1 MGIKNSQLY
10 TLSAHF
16 KQRAK
21 ERFDIESDKCLKWF
35 RQMSG
40 KANEHKE
47 QKCSNAN
54 RIAYVTKDGILFILD
69 VMTYK
74 AVTCF
79 KVEKKKKNKKRDLK
93 DILNSSEVNQTDV
106 TQPTI
111 ETEFTPITDETEFIP
126 IIESLPSASTGS
138 VETFIEDVANFS
150 STSTDNADDGFY
162 CLSDTQDADIPVS
175 KEDKFIDINNNNYTT
190 FEEEVLRLERR
201 ANLKNA
207 KEFLQVIEKD
217 VERFYKNYQ
226 LIKNGVL
233 SEKNYGHLQELNQ
246 DIDVIANAFRMLK
259 KLEQNYKILDKNKR
273 SYEQE
278 ILQEILLES
287 PKSNESDG
295 FYTKH

>member
-69 VMTYK
+69 VKTYK

-111 ETEFTPITDETEFIP
+111 ETNANPTLDILSSTTTDLL
-126 IIESLPSASTGS
+126 ESFADADEL
-138 VETFIEDVANFS
+138 VEFS
-150 STSTDNADDGFY
+150 STSADNADDGFY
-162 CLSDTQDADIPVS
+162 CLSETQDTNIPAS
-175 KEDKFIDINNNNYTT
+175 KEDKFIDINNNNYAT

-207 KEFLQVIEKD
+207 KEFFHVIEED
-217 VERFYKNYQ
+217 IERFYKNYQ

-233 SEKNYGHLQELNQ
+233 SDKNYGHLQELNQ
-246 DIDVIANAFRMLK
+246 DIDVIANAFRTLK
-259 KLEQNYKILDKNKR
+259 KLEQDYKILDKNKR
-273 SYEQE
+273 IFEQE
-278 ILQEILLES
+278 MLFES
-287 PKSNESDG
+287 SKFDESDN
-295 FYTKH
+295 FYTKE

>member
-1 MGIKNSQLY
+1 MGIKNIQLY

-16 KQRAK
+16 KERAK
-21 ERFDIESDKCLKWF
+21 ERFNIDSDKCLKWF
-35 RQMSG
+35 RQTSE

-47 QKCSNAN
+47 QKCSNTN
-54 RIAYVTKDGILFILD
+54 RVAYVTKDGVLFILD
-69 VMTYK
+69 TKIHK

-79 KVEKKKKNKKRDLK
+79 EIEKKKKTKKRDLN
-93 DILNSSEVNQTDV
+93 DILNSPEVNQTDV
-106 TQPTI
+106 TKSTI
-111 ETEFTPITDETEFIP
+111 ETEFTPITDETEFTP
-126 IIESLPSASTGS
+126 ITESLPSASTGS
-138 VETFIEDVANFS
+138 VATFIDDVAKFS

-162 CLSDTQDADIPVS
+162 CLSETQDAKIPAS
-175 KEDKFIDINNNNYTT
+175 KEDKFIDINNNNYAT

-207 KEFLQVIEKD
+207 KEFFHVIED
-217 VERFYKNYQ
+217 DIERFYKNYQ

-233 SEKNYGHLQELNQ
+233 SDKNYGHLQELNQ
-246 DIDVIANAFRMLK
+246 DIDVIANAFRTLK
-259 KLEQNYKILDKNKR
+259 KLEQNYKILDKNKQ

-278 ILQEILLES
+278 ILQKILLES

>member
-69 VMTYK
+69 VKTYK

-138 VETFIEDVANFS
+138 VETFIDDVAKFS

-162 CLSDTQDADIPVS
+162 YLSDQDANIPVS
-175 KEDKFIDINNNNYTT
+175 KENKFIDINNNNYAT

-207 KEFLQVIEKD
+207 KEFFHVIEED
-217 VERFYKNYQ
+217 IERFYKNYQ

-233 SEKNYGHLQELNQ
+233 SDKNYGHLQELNH
-246 DIDVIANAFRMLK
+246 DIDVITNAFRTLNELNK
-259 KLEQNYKILDKNKR
+259 DYRILNDK
-273 SYEQE
+273 
-278 ILQEILLES
+278 
-287 PKSNESDG
+287 
-295 FYTKH
+295 

>member
-1 MGIKNSQLY
+1 MGIKNIQLY

-16 KQRAK
+16 KERAK
-21 ERFDIESDKCLKWF
+21 ERFNIDSDKCLKWF
-35 RQMSG
+35 RQTSE
-40 KANEHKE
+40 KADEHKE
-47 QKCSNAN
+47 QKCSNTN
-54 RIAYVTKDGILFILD
+54 RVAYVTKDGVLFILD
-69 VMTYK
+69 TKIHK

-79 KVEKKKKNKKRDLK
+79 DIEKKKKKKKRDLK
-93 DILNSSEVNQTDV
+93 DILNSPEVNQTDV

-111 ETEFTPITDETEFIP
+111 ETDTTP
-126 IIESLPSASTGS
+126 IIEIAKSLPLATTDS
-138 VETFIEDVANFS
+138 VETFVDNV
-150 STSTDNADDGFY
+150 TSTDNADDSFY

-175 KEDKFIDINNNNYTT
+175 KEDKFIDINNNNYAT

-207 KEFLQVIEKD
+207 KEFFHVIEED

-226 LIKNGVL
+226 LVKNGVL
-233 SEKNYGHLQELNQ
+233 SDKNYGHLQELNQ
-246 DIDVIANAFRMLK
+246 DIDVIANAFRTLK
-259 KLEQNYKILDKNKR
+259 KLEQNYKILDKNKQ

-278 ILQEILLES
+278 ILQKILLES

>member
-69 VMTYK
+69 VKTYK

-111 ETEFTPITDETEFIP
+111 ETEFIP

-246 DIDVIANAFRMLK
+246 DIDVIANAFRTLK
-259 KLEQNYKILDKNKR
+259 KLEQDYKILDKNKR
-273 SYEQE
+273 IFEQE
-278 ILQEILLES
+278 MLFES
-287 PKSNESDG
+287 SKFDESDN
-295 FYTKH
+295 FYTKE

>member
-69 VMTYK
+69 VKTYK

-111 ETEFTPITDETEFIP
+111 ETDTTPIIEIT
-126 IIESLPSASTGS
+126 ESLPSASTDS
-138 VETFIEDVANFS
+138 VETFIDDVAKFS

-162 CLSDTQDADIPVS
+162 CLSETQDAKIPAS
-175 KEDKFIDINNNNYTT
+175 KEDKFIDINNNNYAT

-207 KEFLQVIEKD
+207 KEFFRVIED
-217 VERFYKNYQ
+217 DIERFYKNYQ

-233 SEKNYGHLQELNQ
+233 SDKNYGHLQELNQ
-246 DIDVIANAFRMLK
+246 DIDVIANAFRTLK
-259 KLEQNYKILDKNKR
+259 KLEQDYKILDKNKR
-273 SYEQE
+273 IFEQE
-278 ILQEILLES
+278 MLFES
-287 PKSNESDG
+287 SKFDESDN
-295 FYTKH
+295 FYTKE

>member
-1 MGIKNSQLY
+1 MGIKNIQLY

-16 KQRAK
+16 KERAK
-21 ERFDIESDKCLKWF
+21 ERFNIDSDKCLKWF
-35 RQMSG
+35 RQTSE

-47 QKCSNAN
+47 QKCSNTN
-54 RIAYVTKDGILFILD
+54 RVAYVTKDGVLFILD
-69 VMTYK
+69 TKIYK

-79 KVEKKKKNKKRDLK
+79 EIEKKKKKKKRDLK
-93 DILNSSEVNQTDV
+93 DILNSPEVNQTDV

-111 ETEFTPITDETEFIP
+111 ETDTTPIIE

-138 VETFIEDVANFS
+138 VETFIDDVANFS

-175 KEDKFIDINNNNYTT
+175 KENKFIDINNNNYAT

-207 KEFLQVIEKD
+207 KEFFHVIEED
-217 VERFYKNYQ
+217 IERFYKNYQ

-233 SEKNYGHLQELNQ
+233 SDKNYGHLQELNR
-246 DIDVIANAFRMLK
+246 DIDVIADAFRTLK
-259 KLEQNYKILDKNKR
+259 KLEQDYKILDKNKR
-273 SYEQE
+273 IFEQE
-278 ILQEILLES
+278 MLFES
-287 PKSNESDG
+287 SKFDESDN
-295 FYTKH
+295 FYTKE

>member
-40 KANEHKE
+40 KASEHKE

-54 RIAYVTKDGILFILD
+54 RVAYVTKDGILFILD
-69 VMTYK
+69 VKTYK

-79 KVEKKKKNKKRDLK
+79 KVEKKNKKRDLK

-111 ETEFTPITDETEFIP
+111 ETNTTPIIK
-126 IIESLPSASTGS
+126 IAESLPSTSTTS
-138 VETFIEDVANFS
+138 VEDFADADELVEFS
-150 STSTDNADDGFY
+150 STSTDNADDGFCY
-162 CLSDTQDADIPVS
+162 LSETEDANIPVS
-175 KEDKFIDINNNNYTT
+175 KEDKFIDINNNNYAT

-207 KEFLQVIEKD
+207 KEFFHVIEED
-217 VERFYKNYQ
+217 IERFYKNYQ

-233 SEKNYGHLQELNQ
+233 SDKNYGHLQELNQ
-246 DIDVIANAFRMLK
+246 DIDVIANAFRTLK

-278 ILQEILLES
+278 ILLES

>member
-40 KANEHKE
+40 KASEHKE

-54 RIAYVTKDGILFILD
+54 RVAYVTKDGILFILD
-69 VMTYK
+69 VKTYK

-79 KVEKKKKNKKRDLK
+79 KVEKKKKNEKRDLK

-111 ETEFTPITDETEFIP
+111 ETNTTPIIEIT
-126 IIESLPSASTGS
+126 ESLPSASTGS
-138 VETFIEDVANFS
+138 VETFIDDVAKFS

-162 CLSDTQDADIPVS
+162 CLSDNQDTQITDPQVC
-175 KEDKFIDINNNNYTT
+175 KENKFIDINNNNYAT

-207 KEFLQVIEKD
+207 KEFFHVIEED
-217 VERFYKNYQ
+217 IERFYKNYQ

-233 SEKNYGHLQELNQ
+233 SDKNYGHLQELNQ
-246 DIDVIANAFRMLK
+246 DIDVIADAFRTLK
-259 KLEQNYKILDKNKR
+259 KLEQNYKILDKNKQN
-273 SYEQE
+273 YEQE
-278 ILQEILLES
+278 IFEPICLSET
-287 PKSNESDG
+287 NG
-295 FYTKH
+295 FYTKQ

>member
-40 KANEHKE
+40 KASEHKE

-69 VMTYK
+69 V
-74 AVTCF
+74 
-79 KVEKKKKNKKRDLK
+79 N
-93 DILNSSEVNQTDV
+93 
-106 TQPTI
+106 
-111 ETEFTPITDETEFIP
+111 EFTPITDETEFIP

-150 STSTDNADDGFY
+150 STSADNADDGFY
-162 CLSDTQDADIPVS
+162 YLSETQDANIPTS
-175 KEDKFIDINNNNYTT
+175 KEDKFIDINKNNYAT

-207 KEFLQVIEKD
+207 KEFFHVIEED

-226 LIKNGVL
+226 LIKNGLL

-246 DIDVIANAFRMLK
+246 DIDVITNTFRTLND
-259 KLEQNYKILDKNKR
+259 LNRGYGIIKR
-273 SYEQE
+273 
-278 ILQEILLES
+278 
-287 PKSNESDG
+287 
-295 FYTKH
+295 

>member
-69 VMTYK
+69 VKTYK

-79 KVEKKKKNKKRDLK
+79 EIEKKKKKKKRDLK
-93 DILNSSEVNQTDV
+93 DILNSPEVNQTDV

-111 ETEFTPITDETEFIP
+111 ETDTTPIIEIT
-126 IIESLPSASTGS
+126 ESLPSVSTGS
-138 VETFIEDVANFS
+138 VETFIDDVAKFS
-150 STSTDNADDGFY
+150 STSTDNADNGFY
-162 CLSDTQDADIPVS
+162 CLSDNQDTQITDAHIS
-175 KEDKFIDINNNNYTT
+175 KENKFIDINNNNYAT

-207 KEFLQVIEKD
+207 KEFFHVIEED
-217 VERFYKNYQ
+217 IERFYKNYQ

-233 SEKNYGHLQELNQ
+233 SDKNYGHLQELNQ
-246 DIDVIANAFRMLK
+246 DIDVIANAFRTLK
-259 KLEQNYKILDKNKR
+259 KLEQNYKILDKNKQ

-278 ILQEILLES
+278 ILQKILLES

>member
-69 VMTYK
+69 VKTYK

-111 ETEFTPITDETEFIP
+111 ETDTTPIIEIT
-126 IIESLPSASTGS
+126 ESLPSASTDS
-138 VETFIEDVANFS
+138 VETFIDDVAKFS

-162 CLSDTQDADIPVS
+162 CLSETQDAKIPAS
-175 KEDKFIDINNNNYTT
+175 KEDKFIDINNNNYAT

-207 KEFLQVIEKD
+207 KEFFHVIEED

-226 LIKNGVL
+226 LVKNGVL
-233 SEKNYGHLQELNQ
+233 SDKNYGHLQELNQ
-246 DIDVIANAFRMLK
+246 DIDVIADAFRTLK
-259 KLEQNYKILDKNKR
+259 KMEQNYKILDKNKQ

-278 ILQEILLES
+278 IFEPICLSET
-287 PKSNESDG
+287 NG
-295 FYTKH
+295 FYAKQ

>member
-40 KANEHKE
+40 KASEHKE

-54 RIAYVTKDGILFILD
+54 RVAYVTKDGILFILD
-69 VMTYK
+69 VKTYK

-111 ETEFTPITDETEFIP
+111 ETNTTPIIK
-126 IIESLPSASTGS
+126 IAESLLSASTAS
-138 VETFIEDVANFS
+138 VEDFADADELVKFS
-150 STSTDNADDGFY
+150 SISADNADDGFY
-162 CLSDTQDADIPVS
+162 CLADNPDTQITDAHVT
-175 KEDKFIDINNNNYTT
+175 KENKFIDINNNNYAT

-207 KEFLQVIEKD
+207 KEFFRVIEED

-233 SEKNYGHLQELNQ
+233 SDKNYGHLQELNQ
-246 DIDVIANAFRMLK
+246 DIDVIANAFRTLK

-273 SYEQE
+273 IFEQE
-278 ILQEILLES
+278 MLFES
-287 PKSNESDG
+287 SKFDESDN
-295 FYTKH
+295 FYAKE